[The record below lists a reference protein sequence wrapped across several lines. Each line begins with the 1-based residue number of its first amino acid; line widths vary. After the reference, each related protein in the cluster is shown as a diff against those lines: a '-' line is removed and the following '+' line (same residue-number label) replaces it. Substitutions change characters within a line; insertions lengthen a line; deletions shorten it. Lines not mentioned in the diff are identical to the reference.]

1 MRTEERI
8 IKSKLKTLNQRRLE
22 LLEGRLELLEHGATT
37 VNAELVQIRKDIRA
51 YKEHLKAIK
60 KER

>member
-22 LLEGRLELLEHGATT
+22 LLEGRLALLEHGATT

>member
-8 IKSKLKTLNQRRLE
+8 IESKLKALNKR
-22 LLEGRLELLEHGATT
+22 RLELLEHGATT